1 MNNNSKY
8 SKSANQA
15 ANKVSEAIPEEAK
28 SYMRSAKEK
37 ILDSD
42 NLRPFSVF
50 VGIGEPSSFNVTL
63 NPTVLCPRL
72 KHNLFFFY
80 LNYILLAAVVFVITL
95 LATMLNPL
103 TLIVVVALAA
113 AWFVVIKATTED
125 VKFGCFTITRKNASL
140 AMMIISGIVAFFTVK
155 DTFFVTLGTGSALSL
170 IHAIFRDS
178 SKLKLAGETT
188 DDKEEPFD
196 EELA

>member
-1 MNNNSKY
+1 
-8 SKSANQA
+8 
-15 ANKVSEAIPEEAK
+15 
-28 SYMRSAKEK
+28 MRSAKEK

-80 LNYILLAAVVFVITL
+80 LNYILLATVVFVITL

-125 VKFGCFTITRKNASL
+125 VKFGCFTIT
-140 AMMIISGIVAFFTVK
+140 V
-155 DTFFVTLGTGSALSL
+155 
-170 IHAIFRDS
+170 
-178 SKLKLAGETT
+178 
-188 DDKEEPFD
+188 FD
-196 EELA
+196 VL

>member
-1 MNNNSKY
+1 
-8 SKSANQA
+8 
-15 ANKVSEAIPEEAK
+15 
-28 SYMRSAKEK
+28 MRSAKEK

-178 SKLKLAGETT
+178 SKLKLVGETT
-188 DDKEEPFD
+188 DDKEEPL
-196 EELA
+196 EQEMA